1 MTEAIIIAGNGDTT
15 RANVE
20 ALIDDYF
27 YANKELTV
35 YVAVNSAISEGQ
47 IWAAQ
52 YAVDNDISVIAYMV
66 EGAKMT
72 GLPLEATRYN
82 DVDPV
87 RKSSQAHKDVI
98 GFLLWNDEDVE
109 CLNALGVLDEYG
121 IQALDLTNGLATISS
136 AKPIKQVKAPEIPEE
151 EQVVEPEPE
160 PTPEAEEETDEY
172 EDPLYEAIR
181 TIAGIFAEELAEKLA
196 EVLRK

>member
-1 MTEAIIIAGNGDTT
+1 MTEAIIIAGNGTTT

-27 YANKELTV
+27 YANKKLKV
-35 YVAVNSAISEGQ
+35 YIAVNSAISEGQ

-52 YAVDNDISVIAYMV
+52 YAVDNEISVIAYMTQ
-66 EGAKMT
+66 GAKMT
-72 GLPLEATRYN
+72 GLPLEATRQN
-82 DVDPV
+82 DEDPV
-87 RKSSQAHKDVI
+87 RTALQAHKDVI

-109 CLNALGVLDEYG
+109 SLNALGVLDEYG

-136 AKPIKQVKAPEIPEE
+136 AKPIKQVKAPEIPKE

-160 PTPEAEEETDEY
+160 PTPELDADVEEY

>member
-1 MTEAIIIAGNGDTT
+1 MTEAIIIAGNGNTT

-27 YANKELTV
+27 YANKELKV
-35 YVAVNSAISEGQ
+35 YIAVNSAISEGQ

-52 YAVDNDISVIAYMV
+52 YAVDKEISVTAYMTQ
-66 EGAKMT
+66 GSKMT
-72 GLPLEATRYN
+72 GLPLEAPRQN
-82 DVDPV
+82 DEDPV
-87 RKSSQAHKDVI
+87 RKACGEHKDII

-136 AKPIKQVKAPEIPEE
+136 AQPIKQVKAPEIPRE
-151 EQVVEPEPE
+151 EQVVEPEP
-160 PTPEAEEETDEY
+160 TPEPDEEEY

>member
-35 YVAVNSAISEGQ
+35 YIAVNSAISEGQ

-52 YAVDNDISVIAYMV
+52 YAVDKEISVIAYMN

-72 GLPLEATRYN
+72 GLPLEATRQN
-82 DVDPV
+82 DADPV
-87 RKSSQAHKDVI
+87 RKASQAHKDVI

-121 IQALDLTNGLATISS
+121 IEALDLTNGLSTISS
-136 AKPIKQVKAPEIPEE
+136 AKPIKQVKAPEIPKE

-160 PTPEAEEETDEY
+160 PEVESEEY

>member
-1 MTEAIIIAGNGDTT
+1 MTEAIIIAGNGTTT

-27 YANKELTV
+27 YANKELKV
-35 YVAVNSAISEGQ
+35 YIAVNSAISEGQ

-52 YAVDNDISVIAYMV
+52 YAVDKDIFVIAYMTQ
-66 EGAKMT
+66 GAKMT
-72 GLPLEATRYN
+72 GLPLEATRQN
-82 DVDPV
+82 DEDPV
-87 RKSSQAHKDVI
+87 RTALQAHKDVI
-98 GFLLWNDEDVE
+98 GFLLWNDEDVD

-136 AKPIKQVKAPEIPEE
+136 AKPIKQVKAPEIPQE

-160 PTPEAEEETDEY
+160 PAPEPEVEEY

>member
-27 YANKELTV
+27 YANKELKV
-35 YVAVNSAISEGQ
+35 YIAVNSAISEGQ

-52 YAVDNDISVIAYMV
+52 YAVDKEISVTAYMN

-72 GLPLEATRYN
+72 GLPLEVVRQN
-82 DVDPV
+82 DADPV
-87 RKSSQAHKDVI
+87 RKASQAHKDII

-121 IQALDLTNGLATISS
+121 IEALDLTNGLSTISS
-136 AKPIKQVKAPEIPEE
+136 AKPIKQVKAPEIPKE

-160 PTPEAEEETDEY
+160 PEVEPEEY

-181 TIAGIFAEELAEKLA
+181 TIAVIFAEELAEKLA

>member
-27 YANKELTV
+27 YANKELKV
-35 YVAVNSAISEGQ
+35 YIAVNSAISEGQ

-52 YAVDNDISVIAYMV
+52 YAVDKEISVIAYMN

-72 GLPLEATRYN
+72 GLPLESPRQN
-82 DVDPV
+82 DADPV
-87 RKSSQAHKDVI
+87 RKAIQEHKDVI
-98 GFLLWNDEDVE
+98 GFLLWNDEDVD

-136 AKPIKQVKAPEIPEE
+136 AQPIKQVKAPEIPKE

-160 PTPEAEEETDEY
+160 LEPEVEEY

-181 TIAGIFAEELAEKLA
+181 TIASIFAEELAEKLA

>member
-1 MTEAIIIAGNGDTT
+1 MTEAIIIAGNGETT

-27 YANKELTV
+27 YANKEIKV
-35 YVAVNSAISEGQ
+35 YIAVNSTISEGQ

-52 YAVDNDISVIAYMV
+52 YAVDNDISVTAYMTQ
-66 EGAKMT
+66 GAKMT
-72 GLPLEATRYN
+72 GLPLEATRQN
-82 DVDPV
+82 HDDPV
-87 RKSSQAHKDVI
+87 RKACENHKDII

-109 CLNALGVLDEYG
+109 SLNALGVLDEYG
-121 IQALDLTNGLATISS
+121 IQALDLTAGLAVISS
-136 AKPIKQVKAPEIPEE
+136 AKPIKQVKAPEIPQK
-151 EQVVEPEPE
+151 EQVIEPEPE
-160 PTPEAEEETDEY
+160 PEPAEEEAY

-181 TIAGIFAEELAEKLA
+181 TIAGIFAEELADKLA

>member
-1 MTEAIIIAGNGDTT
+1 MTEAIVIAGNGTTT

-27 YANKELTV
+27 YANKELKV
-35 YVAVNSAISEGQ
+35 YIAVNSAISEGQ

-52 YAVDNDISVIAYMV
+52 YAVDNEISVTAYMTQ
-66 EGAKMT
+66 GAKMT
-72 GLPLEATRYN
+72 GLPLEATRQN
-82 DVDPV
+82 DDDPV
-87 RKSSQAHKDVI
+87 RKACQEHTDII
-98 GFLLWNDEDVE
+98 GFLLWDDEDVE
-109 CLNALGVLDEYG
+109 SLNALGVLDEYG
-121 IQALDLTNGLATISS
+121 IQALDLTNGLAVIAS
-136 AKPIKQVKAPEIPEE
+136 ANPIKQVKTPEIPQE

-160 PTPEAEEETDEY
+160 PAPEEEEY

-181 TIAGIFAEELAEKLA
+181 TIAGIFAEELANKLA

>member
-35 YVAVNSAISEGQ
+35 YIAVNSAISEGQ

-52 YAVDNDISVIAYMV
+52 YAVDKEISVIAYMN

-72 GLPLEATRYN
+72 GLPLEAVRHN
-82 DVDPV
+82 DTDPV
-87 RKSSQAHKDVI
+87 RKASQAHKDII

-121 IQALDLTNGLATISS
+121 IEALDLTNGLATISS
-136 AKPIKQVKAPEIPEE
+136 AKPIKQVKAPEIPQE

-160 PTPEAEEETDEY
+160 PEVESEEY

>member
-1 MTEAIIIAGNGDTT
+1 MTEAIIIAGNGTTT

-27 YANKELTV
+27 YANKKLKV
-35 YVAVNSAISEGQ
+35 YIAVNSAISEGQ

-52 YAVDNDISVIAYMV
+52 YAVDNEISVIAYMTQ
-66 EGAKMT
+66 GAKMT
-72 GLPLEATRYN
+72 GLPLEATRQN
-82 DVDPV
+82 DEDPV
-87 RKSSQAHKDVI
+87 RTALQAHKDVI

-109 CLNALGVLDEYG
+109 SLNALGVLDEYG

-136 AKPIKQVKAPEIPEE
+136 AKPIKQVKAPEIPQE

-160 PTPEAEEETDEY
+160 PTPEPEVEEY